1 MPPYEQKNGK
11 IINNTTDEKM
21 EKLVAL
27 QNLADKFNLEV
38 KTISYNDKRKAD
50 KYILMQNGTKI
61 SPEMTYNDSNMFLLG
76 YNSGY
81 EQKIK

>member
-1 MPPYEQKNGK
+1 
-11 IINNTTDEKM
+11 M
-21 EKLVAL
+21 EKLIAL
-27 QNLADKFNLEV
+27 QNFADKFNLEV

-76 YNSGY
+76 YNMGY
-81 EQKIK
+81 EKKNCIIEKI